1 MRGELLEGRYRLE
14 ERLGGGGM
22 GEVWS
27 AQDVRMLR
35 PVAAKLVHTVPGMAS
50 TEVEQRFTHEVRS
63 AANLPHRHTVTVHDC
78 GETLLVGRRTLYLVM
93 ERLDGRTLAAA
104 FRDSAP
110 VPWYDVVHWAA
121 QIAAA
126 LSAAHQRGIVHRD
139 IKPQNVVLTE
149 GGVIKVLDFGIAK
162 FLGDTLRVA
171 ELTATGAGL
180 GTPQYMSPEQC
191 RGDRRIDHRADLYSL
206 GCLLYEGLAGR
217 PPFVSATAHGLL
229 YQQINEAPLPLA
241 EAVTGVPV
249 RVTELVMRLLAK
261 NPGDR
266 PAGAAEVITEL
277 RASLTEYRRPST
289 VTREDKTK
297 VVQAL
302 ADAQALARFVTE
314 DAEAQ
319 AARVRTQA
327 EQDAAAWRAEAQEV
341 LDRVRV
347 REERAAA
354 AAHEAE
360 GKLAE
365 ASRSAEA
372 AETLR
377 VWVQGAEATARQ
389 ALNEAAAKREEAE
402 ALFEETRARA
412 AQAAADFETN
422 LAKRREQSER
432 DLASRQSKA
441 EKRLAEIEHRAEELR
456 LEAESLFVDAER
468 RARQTVETAR
478 RQAGE
483 LVAGA
488 HQQVERLREDAEREQ
503 AEIDAERE
511 ALAAGLQSLRT
522 LLTRRTPTRQTKQ
535 EAG

>member
-206 GCLLYEGLAGR
+206 GCLLYEGSQDGR
-217 PPFVSATAHGLL
+217 PSCRP
-229 YQQINEAPLPLA
+229 PR
-241 EAVTGVPV
+241 TGC
-249 RVTELVMRLLAK
+249 
-261 NPGDR
+261 
-266 PAGAAEVITEL
+266 
-277 RASLTEYRRPST
+277 ST
-289 VTREDKTK
+289 
-297 VVQAL
+297 
-302 ADAQALARFVTE
+302 
-314 DAEAQ
+314 
-319 AARVRTQA
+319 
-327 EQDAAAWRAEAQEV
+327 
-341 LDRVRV
+341 
-347 REERAAA
+347 
-354 AAHEAE
+354 
-360 GKLAE
+360 
-365 ASRSAEA
+365 SRS
-372 AETLR
+372 
-377 VWVQGAEATARQ
+377 
-389 ALNEAAAKREEAE
+389 
-402 ALFEETRARA
+402 TRPRC
-412 AQAAADFETN
+412 
-422 LAKRREQSER
+422 RSPR
-432 DLASRQSKA
+432 
-441 EKRLAEIEHRAEELR
+441 
-456 LEAESLFVDAER
+456 
-468 RARQTVETAR
+468 
-478 RQAGE
+478 
-483 LVAGA
+483 
-488 HQQVERLREDAEREQ
+488 
-503 AEIDAERE
+503 
-511 ALAAGLQSLRT
+511 
-522 LLTRRTPTRQTKQ
+522 P
-535 EAG
+535 